1 MKKINIL
8 IILASIVL
16 IIFLYL
22 SIVIDVKIYP
32 YEFNIGDHVGF
43 NVDNDKFY
51 FGTLMQGSQS
61 SRFLTIKDPKH
72 DIKVIIKAYGDLS
85 NKLIVSDNKFKLK
98 KGEEKA
104 IKISLLTNETL
115 PQGKYQGNIIFIST
129 RF

>member
-8 IILASIVL
+8 IIIASIVL
-16 IIFLYL
+16 IISLYL
-22 SIVIDVKIYP
+22 SIIIDVKIYP

-61 SRFLTIKDPKH
+61 SRFLTIKDPKQ

-85 NKLIVSDNKFKLK
+85 NNLIISDNNFRLK

-104 IKISLLTNETL
+104 IKISLLTNETIS
-115 PQGKYQGNIIFIST
+115 PGKYHGNIIFIST